1 MGQFEQLIQELKR
14 LNQNLESLRIPGSDT
29 IPLSRED
36 KTSRLKSMLARLKNP
51 NSGVDDAI

>member
-1 MGQFEQLIQELKR
+1 MEQFEQLIQELKR
-14 LNQNLESLRIPGSDT
+14 LNQNLELLRIPGGDA

-36 KTSRLKSMLARLKNP
+36 KISRLKQMLARLKTR